1 MSVVLIAGLGKAKHN
16 DPRMIT
22 RCGGS
27 IYRIPHLA
35 VVRDH
40 KPLQLHWLS
49 SYIAT
54 TDAFCALSKRR
65 FS

>member
-22 RCGGS
+22 RGGGS
-27 IYRIPHLA
+27 NYRIAHLA

-65 FS
+65 SS